1 MACSRVNITFTFMT
15 KVVTLI
21 IENIHG
27 ISFVYS
33 FMDLFIIGVAVV
45 YPKEIQFGN
54 RVLTYSMEQ
63 SPS

>member
-1 MACSRVNITFTFMT
+1 MT